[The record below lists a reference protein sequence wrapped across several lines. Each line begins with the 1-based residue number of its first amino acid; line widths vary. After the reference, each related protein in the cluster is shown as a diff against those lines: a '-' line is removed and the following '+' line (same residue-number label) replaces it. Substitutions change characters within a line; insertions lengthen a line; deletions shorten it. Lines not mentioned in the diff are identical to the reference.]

1 MRAVIVERQG
11 AWQVRVVA
19 GDKLPTKFSETELE
33 LITHNEESAVKH
45 CFDLDDTNTAT
56 YVYFDLEVK

>member
-1 MRAVIVERQG
+1 MRAVIIERQG

-19 GDKLPTKFSETELE
+19 GDKLPTRFSETGLE
-33 LITHNEESAVKH
+33 FVTHNEESAVKH

-56 YVYFDLEVK
+56 YVFLDEEK